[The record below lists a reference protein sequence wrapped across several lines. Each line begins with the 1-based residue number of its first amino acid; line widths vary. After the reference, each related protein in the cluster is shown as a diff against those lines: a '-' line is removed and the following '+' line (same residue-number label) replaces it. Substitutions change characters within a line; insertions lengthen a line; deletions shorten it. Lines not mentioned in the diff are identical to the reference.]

1 MKRTRL
7 LRMLCAFAFILLVFL
22 GLILHTGSGTLSAIG
37 WRDIAAVCPLG
48 ALEAMLAEKTLI
60 PRAILG
66 ALVVVAFCL
75 ILGRVFCGWICP
87 VPFIKQLL
95 AKRNM
100 LVSRLQKKGCES
112 HRIATPLRHTASRH
126 KRHLRPHCSIS
137 VHDRHCSDKIC

>member
-66 ALVVVAFCL
+66 ALAVDGF
-75 ILGRVFCGWICP
+75 
-87 VPFIKQLL
+87 VPFLSLNNFL

-100 LVSRLQKKGCES
+100 LVSRLQKK
-112 HRIATPLRHTASRH
+112 RL
-126 KRHLRPHCSIS
+126 
-137 VHDRHCSDKIC
+137 